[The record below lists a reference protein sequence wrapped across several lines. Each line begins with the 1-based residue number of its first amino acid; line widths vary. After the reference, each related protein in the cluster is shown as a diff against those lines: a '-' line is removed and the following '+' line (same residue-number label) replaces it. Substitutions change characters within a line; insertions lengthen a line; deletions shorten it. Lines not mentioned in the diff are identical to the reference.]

1 MATTKIK
8 TALIQLFSG
17 ANKQENIKRA
27 VENIG
32 IAARNDAKIIS
43 LPECFNCPYGVKY
56 FPEYSEEIPDGETTR
71 ALAKAAKD
79 NNVYLIGG
87 SIPERDGGKLYN
99 TCPVFDPQGNMI
111 AKHRKVH
118 LFDIDIPGKIT
129 FKESTNL
136 SPGNDLTVV
145 DTVYGKLGI
154 GICYD
159 IRFSEMATLYQK
171 AGCFMIF
178 YPGAFNMTTGP
189 LHWELLTRSRAVDN
203 QLYVA
208 SVSPARNMEADYHA
222 WGFSSVSDPYGE
234 IIGKAGFDEEIVYAD
249 IDLDKVNE
257 MRTNM
262 PYLTQK
268 RKDLYEVRQIDN
280 SNKSKM

>member
-171 AGCFMIF
+171 AGCFIIF